1 MANKIFNV
9 FLILI
14 LVVTALFLIAPLFTI
29 IWEGAGSLVPSLA
42 SEETVFAI
50 RLSLK
55 TTMIATLICMFFS
68 VPSSYRLYTMKG
80 KFKKIFANILYLPM
94 SLPHLVSGMAL
105 LLLYG
110 RRGIGD
116 FLYNYFNIDFIFA
129 ESGIVLALVFVNLPF
144 AINMVLAA
152 LEESNGKMVF
162 VARTL
167 GCNEMQAF
175 FRITL
180 PSLQRTVISAAV
192 MTWSRALGEFGAVI
206 MVAGT
211 TRLKT
216 EILPTAIYLN
226 MATGDIDLATG
237 ISVLMILISFA
248 CLLLFELLM
257 PSKQGRGKTGRRRK
271 SC

>member
-1 MANKIFNV
+1 MGNKLFSA
-9 FLILI
+9 FQYLILI
-14 LVVTALFLIAPLFTI
+14 LTSLFLIAPLAMLVK
-29 IWEGAGSLVPSLA
+29 EGVIYIAPSLA
-42 SEETVFAI
+42 SEEVIFAI
-50 RLSLK
+50 LLSLK
-55 TTMIATLICMFFS
+55 TTVIATLICILFAI
-68 VPSSYRLYTMKG
+68 PTAYRLYIGGGAFQRLAT
-80 KFKKIFANILYLPM
+80 NILYLPM

-110 RRGIGD
+110 RHGIGE
-116 FLYNYFNIDFIFA
+116 FLFNTFHIDFIFTQ
-129 ESGIVLALVFVNLPF
+129 SGIVLALVFVNLPF
-144 AINMVLAA
+144 AINMVLTT
-152 LEESNGKMVF
+152 LEDSSRKMVF

-180 PSLQRTVISAAV
+180 PMISRTLISTIV

-226 MATGDIDLATG
+226 MATGDLDLASG
-237 ISVLMILISFA
+237 ISVILIIISLT
-248 CLLLFELLM
+248 CLLLFEVLM
-257 PSKQGRGKTGRRRK
+257 PAKPRK
-271 SC
+271 KR

>member
-1 MANKIFNV
+1 
-9 FLILI
+9 
-14 LVVTALFLIAPLFTI
+14 
-29 IWEGAGSLVPSLA
+29 
-42 SEETVFAI
+42 
-50 RLSLK
+50 
-55 TTMIATLICMFFS
+55 
-68 VPSSYRLYTMKG
+68 
-80 KFKKIFANILYLPM
+80 
-94 SLPHLVSGMAL
+94 
-105 LLLYG
+105 
-110 RRGIGD
+110 
-116 FLYNYFNIDFIFA
+116 
-129 ESGIVLALVFVNLPF
+129 
-144 AINMVLAA
+144 VLAA

>member
-1 MANKIFNV
+1 MPNKIFNAFLIIILIVTAV
-9 FLILI
+9 FL
-14 LVVTALFLIAPLFTI
+14 TAPLVMI
-29 IWEGAGSLVPSLA
+29 IWEGATSIAPSLA
-42 SEETVFAI
+42 SEEVVFAI

-55 TTMIATLICMFFS
+55 TTVAATLFCIVFS
-68 VPSSYRLYTMKG
+68 VPASYRLYTMNGRFRKL
-80 KFKKIFANILYLPM
+80 FANILYLPM

-105 LLLYG
+105 LLLFG
-110 RRGIGD
+110 RRGIGE
-116 FLYNYFNIDFIFA
+116 FLYDHFHIDFIFA
-129 ESGIVLALVFVNLPF
+129 QSGIVLALVFVNLPF
-144 AINMVLAA
+144 AINMALTA
-152 LEESNGKMVF
+152 LENSNGKAVF

-175 FRITL
+175 FRVTL
-180 PSLQRTVISAAV
+180 PELRRTIVSTAV

-216 EILPTAIYLN
+216 EVLPTAIYLN

-237 ISVLMILISFA
+237 VSVLLIIISLT

-257 PSKQGRGKTGRRRK
+257 PSGERRQKAGRRGKP
-271 SC
+271 C

>member
-1 MANKIFNV
+1 MTNKIFNA
-9 FLILI
+9 FLLLILI
-14 LVVTALFLIAPLFTI
+14 VTALFLIAPLFTI
-29 IWEGAGSLVPSLA
+29 IWEGTGSLVPSLA

-55 TTMIATLICMFFS
+55 TTVVATLICMLFS
-68 VPSSYRLYTMKG
+68 VPASYRLYTMKG
-80 KFKKIFANILYLPM
+80 GAKKMFTNILYLPM

-110 RRGIGD
+110 RRGIGN
-116 FLYNYFNIDFIFA
+116 FLENCFNIDFIFT

-152 LEESNGKMVF
+152 LEESNSKMVF

-175 FRITL
+175 FRIIL
-180 PSLQRTVISAAV
+180 PSLQRTVVSAAV
-192 MTWSRALGEFGAVI
+192 MTWSRALGEFGAVV
-206 MVAGT
+206 MVAGS

-216 EILPTAIYLN
+216 EILPPAIYLN

-237 ISVLMILISFA
+237 ISVLLILISFA

-257 PSKQGRGKTGRRRK
+257 PSKSKKNRTGRHK
-271 SC
+271 KPC

>member
-1 MANKIFNV
+1 MGNKLFSA
-9 FLILI
+9 FQYLILI
-14 LVVTALFLIAPLFTI
+14 LTSLFLIAPLAMLVK
-29 IWEGAGSLVPSLA
+29 EGVIYIAPSLA
-42 SEETVFAI
+42 SEEVVFAI
-50 RLSLK
+50 LLSLK
-55 TTMIATLICMFFS
+55 TTVIATLVCILLAL
-68 VPSSYRLYTMKG
+68 PTAYRLYIAGGAFQRFMT
-80 KFKKIFANILYLPM
+80 NILYLPM

-110 RRGIGD
+110 RHGIGE
-116 FLYNYFNIDFIFA
+116 FLFNTFGIDFIFTQ
-129 ESGIVLALVFVNLPF
+129 SGIVLALVFVNLPF
-144 AINMVLAA
+144 AINMVLTT
-152 LEESNGKMVF
+152 LEDSSRKMVF

-180 PSLQRTVISAAV
+180 PMISRTLISTIV

-226 MATGDIDLATG
+226 MATGDLDLASG
-237 ISVLMILISFA
+237 ISVILIIISLT
-248 CLLLFELLM
+248 CLLLFEVLM
-257 PSKQGRGKTGRRRK
+257 PAKPRK
-271 SC
+271 KR

>member
-1 MANKIFNV
+1 MGNKIFSG
-9 FLILI
+9 FQYLILI
-14 LVVTALFLIAPLFTI
+14 LTALFLLSPLVMLIKEGVGYIA
-29 IWEGAGSLVPSLA
+29 PSLA

-50 RLSLK
+50 GLSLK
-55 TTMIATLICMFFS
+55 TTVITTLICVLFAI
-68 VPSSYRLYTMKG
+68 PASYRLYVGGGT
-80 KFKKIFANILYLPM
+80 FQRLVTNILYLPM

-110 RRGIGD
+110 RRGIGE
-116 FLYNYFNIDFIFA
+116 FLYNTFHIDFIFTQ
-129 ESGIVLALVFVNLPF
+129 SGIVLALVFVNLPF
-144 AINMVLAA
+144 AINMVLTT
-152 LEESNGKMVF
+152 LEESSRKMVF

-167 GCNEMQAF
+167 GCSEAQAF

-180 PSLQRTVISAAV
+180 PTISRTLVSTIV

-226 MATGDIDLATG
+226 MATGDLDLASG
-237 ISVLMILISFA
+237 ISVILIIISLT
-248 CLLLFELLM
+248 CLLLFEVLM
-257 PSKQGRGKTGRRRK
+257 PTRPRK
-271 SC
+271 KR